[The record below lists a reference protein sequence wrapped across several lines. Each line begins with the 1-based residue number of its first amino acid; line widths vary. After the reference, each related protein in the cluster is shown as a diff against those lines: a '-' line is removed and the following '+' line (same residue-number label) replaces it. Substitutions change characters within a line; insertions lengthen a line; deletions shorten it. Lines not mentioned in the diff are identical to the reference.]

1 MELLRLVALDQEDLA
16 VISTHLQD
24 AIVRVSDLALL
35 PHEQRF
41 ALVARRFD
49 WECSNDEP
57 PRRRL
62 TGLHFE
68 RVLRCRT
75 RGIDRSNLEAALNL
89 LAITFAETNSP
100 SGTVTLLFSE
110 GGAIQ
115 LDVECIETQ
124 MKDLGPVWEA
134 EGRPTHADLE
144 RA

>member
-68 RVLRCRT
+68 RVLHCRT
-75 RGIDRSNLEAALNL
+75 RGIDRSNPDAALNL
-89 LAITFAETNSP
+89 LAITFAETDSP

-134 EGRPTHADLE
+134 ESRPTHADLE